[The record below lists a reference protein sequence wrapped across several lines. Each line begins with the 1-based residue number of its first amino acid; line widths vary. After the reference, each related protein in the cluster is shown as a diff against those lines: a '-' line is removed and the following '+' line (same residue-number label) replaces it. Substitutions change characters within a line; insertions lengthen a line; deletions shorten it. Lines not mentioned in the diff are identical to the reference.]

1 MNKLN
6 RTLAGIGLG
15 LLTLCMV
22 LPTLNTA
29 SADDYFSSS
38 SNSGTNTAGVVVGV
52 VAVGG
57 VITALEVAKTKHT
70 APTQ

>member
-6 RTLAGIGLG
+6 RIMIGIGLG

-22 LPTLNTA
+22 LPTVNTA
-29 SADDYFSSS
+29 SADDYFSSG
-38 SNSGTNTAGVVVGV
+38 SNSAASTAGVVVGV

-57 VITALEVAKTKHT
+57 VITALAADKTKH
-70 APTQ
+70 APPQ